1 METDGTK
8 RQDIP
13 LQAPHGPIARI
24 IFGGLGAAIIAV
36 VLYDLGPALWP
47 VGWWSLFFAVIVI
60 GACWIGVIC
69 LMAGIIGDDVT
80 WTLGHSEM
88 RFDRKSPWR
97 SRTEVVRPGEV
108 LATDIET
115 HDWESRPETFSVRM
129 HLRSGQIIDTPQVDS
144 RVQAEALQAEI
155 RSRLAVA

>member
-1 METDGTK
+1 MQTDGTK
-8 RQDIP
+8 RHDIQ
-13 LQAPHGPIARI
+13 LRAPYGPMARMV
-24 IFGGLGAAIIAV
+24 FGGLGTAIIAV

-47 VGWWSLFFAVIVI
+47 VGWWSLFFAIIVLGACSI
-60 GACWIGVIC
+60 GACF
-69 LMAGIIGDDVT
+69 LMAGIFGDDVT

-108 LATDIET
+108 LATDIKT
-115 HDWESRPETFSVRM
+115 HDWESRSETFSVRV
-129 HLRSGQIIDTPQVDS
+129 HLRSGQILDTPQLDS
-144 RVQAEALQAEI
+144 KVRAETLQAEI